1 MPFPSAT
8 VNHEASPLLKD
19 HPPGQ
24 VHVVASN
31 DAKEHVVSLSEACW
45 CAPQVQDEG
54 WGYATHIHQ
63 TIKPLVEGHDLQ
75 IKKILIGK
83 KGDVEFRVELPR
95 R

>member
-1 MPFPSAT
+1 MSFPSAT
-8 VNHEASPLLKD
+8 INHEASPLLKD

-31 DAKEHVVSLSEACW
+31 DAKEHVVALAEVCW

-54 WGYATHIHQ
+54 SGCSTHIHQ
-63 TIKPLVEGHDLQ
+63 TINPLVEGHDLR
-75 IKKILIGK
+75 IKKVLIGTK
-83 KGDVEFRVELPR
+83 SGVEFRVELPR